1 MDRQDPAARTSLPP
15 SAPPAAPRPS
25 RHCAARKLP
34 YGRPGARPTR
44 AGNAPTDWL
53 AHSTRHTS
61 ATPRLAPP
69 RWPRDHARPAP
80 RTTRAH
86 THRADNPSPLH
97 STPSIPV
104 CALPR
109 PATADDPP
117 PYPRRP
123 RPASPPTDAANGP
136 STAPASHA
144 RTTSWH
150 RSDCP
155 RSPLRFRPTTATGRT
170 SRSSASYPNHWPRVR
185 QDPAHPAACSAT
197 RTSPGTAAHVQ
208 DCAAAAPVP
217 PPARTGCPDAPALA
231 AHVLSQ
237 TPTVAPAS
245 VNPTPPPA
253 TPACSRRTRS
263 ALRSPTSHDWPP
275 GYRSPHRPVQTS
287 AIAATPNSPGASYTA
302 SAHAAG

>member
-1 MDRQDPAARTSLPP
+1 M
-15 SAPPAAPRPS
+15 
-25 RHCAARKLP
+25 
-34 YGRPGARPTR
+34 PT
-44 AGNAPTDWL
+44 GWL
-53 AHSTRHTS
+53 AHSTRNTS
-61 ATPRLAPP
+61 STPCLAPP
-69 RWPRDHARPAP
+69 RWPMDHVSPAP

-86 THRADNPSPLH
+86 RHRADNPLPLH
-97 STPSIPV
+97 STPSTPD
-104 CALPR
+104 AARPR

-123 RPASPPTDAANGP
+123 RPPSPPTDAANGP

-144 RTTSWH
+144 RTTPWN

-155 RSPLRFRPTTATGRT
+155 RSRPHSLPRTTTGRIA
-170 SRSSASYPNHWPRVR
+170 RSSASCPAHWPRVR
-185 QDPAHPAACSAT
+185 QDPDHPAACSAT
-197 RTSPGTAAHVQ
+197 RTSPGTAVHAP
-208 DCAAAAPVP
+208 DCVAAAPVP
-217 PPARTGCPDAPALA
+217 PPARTGCPDVPALA

-263 ALRSPTSHDWPP
+263 TLRFPTSHDWPP
-275 GYRSPHRPVQTS
+275 GYRLPHRPDPKDAT
-287 AIAATPNSPGASYTA
+287 AAAPNSPRASYTA